1 MNCKDFREVVDS
13 YLSDELLTETN
24 HEVLLH
30 MENCLEC
37 RDEIEA
43 RRSIRN
49 LLRSAVRNEGQ
60 YLIGEDFA
68 KSLQMNLRQS
78 IFEANRTGNF
88 LSPNRN
94 SWIAIAAGLLIM
106 FSIGFIFLN
115 QTQNSLI
122 VEKKYTEPYLISDL
136 PSAHIVNVALGD
148 HEYCAINRGS
158 SGDHKVSLV
167 KASDGYSDEYNDMEK
182 VVMPPLKKVLANYEF
197 IESHFCKYKD
207 VKFAHSTLRNRKS
220 VVSILVTDSKGYE
233 FFENKQIQKFSADK
247 YRLACLDVQEK
258 AIFVVSDLDEQKNFK
273 ATKALFN
280 PMQKYFSKLRTASNG
295 QIFQY

>member
-1 MNCKDFREVVDS
+1 MNCKDFREIVDS

-24 HEVLLH
+24 HEMLLH

-37 RDEIEA
+37 RDEIKA
-43 RRSIRN
+43 RRSIRS
-49 LLRSAVRNEGQ
+49 LLRSAVRNEAQ
-60 YLIGEDFA
+60 YLISEDFA
-68 KSLQMNLRQS
+68 KSLRMNLRQH

-88 LSPNRN
+88 LSTNRN

-122 VEKKYTEPYLISDL
+122 VEKKYTESYLISDL

-148 HEYCAINRGS
+148 HEYCAIKHGS
-158 SGDHKVSLV
+158 SEDHKVSLV
-167 KASDGYSDEYNDMEK
+167 KASDGYNDMEK
-182 VVMPPLKKVLANYEF
+182 IVMPPLKKVLTNYEF
-197 IESHFCKYKD
+197 TESHFCKYKG

-233 FFENKQIQKFSADK
+233 FFEDKQIQKFSADK
-247 YRLACLDVQEK
+247 YRLARLDVYKK
-258 AIFVVSDLDEQKNFK
+258 AIFVISDLDEQKNFR
-273 ATKALFN
+273 ATEALFN
-280 PMQKYFSKLRTASNG
+280 PMRKYFSNLRTASNG

>member
-1 MNCKDFREVVDS
+1 MNCKDFREIVDS

-24 HEVLLH
+24 HEMLLH
-30 MENCLEC
+30 IENCLEC

-49 LLRSAVRNEGQ
+49 LLRSAVRNEAQ
-60 YLIGEDFA
+60 YLISEDFA
-68 KSLQMNLRQS
+68 KSLQMNLRRN
-78 IFEANRTGNF
+78 IFEANRTSGF

-122 VEKKYTEPYLISDL
+122 AEKKYTEPYLISNL

-148 HEYCAINRGS
+148 HEHCAIKRGS
-158 SGDHKVSLV
+158 SKDHKVSLV
-167 KASDGYSDEYNDMEK
+167 KASNEYNDMEK

-197 IESHFCKYKD
+197 IESHFCKYKG

-220 VVSILVTDSKGYE
+220 VASILVTDSKGYK
-233 FFENKQIQKFSADK
+233 FLENKQIQKFSADK
-247 YRLACLDVQEK
+247 YRLARLDVHKK
-258 AIFVVSDLDEQKNFK
+258 AIFVISDLDEQKNFK

-280 PMQKYFSKLRTASNG
+280 PMQKYFSKLRTASNE
-295 QIFQY
+295 